1 MQLPT
6 FSYYNK
12 QARHL
17 IKILLPTLLIGL
29 LYASC
34 AKDYEQIP
42 LGQQQTRELIF
53 DTHDSAGTYA
63 IRFLSEVYNDALI
76 SGHSRLSGGD
86 YLDAATDDAVS
97 SSSTLS
103 GVQKISDGA
112 YTSTDLIADD
122 NWSKSYQ
129 TIRSA
134 TVFIVNID
142 RVPLIEKLPDGRPAK
157 TAYKAE
163 ARFLRAWTYFE
174 LVRRYGGVPLL
185 GDKVYELT
193 DDMELPRNTFKE
205 CVDYIVSELDM
216 AIDSLRSQ
224 KIVNSTSYG
233 RITKEAAMA
242 VKAKVLLYAASPLF
256 NGGNIDPS
264 NALTGYT
271 SYDKNRWKLAADA
284 AKKLIDLHYYSLM
297 ADFQKVFT
305 TQNIPV
311 GPNTENIFWR
321 QNGYNQNL
329 EKNNGPIG
337 YTSAGGNGRTSP
349 SQNLVDA
356 FPMKTGLSTMDGS
369 SGYDLS
375 DPYRDRDPRLKW
387 TIFFNDQ
394 PWLNRHVELF
404 EGGLDRPGGSVQ
416 QTKTGYYMRKF
427 MGDFENASGGL
438 YANTLHDW
446 IFIRY
451 AGILL
456 DYAEAANEFEGPTAA
471 VFQVLYDLR
480 RRAGIEAGS
489 DGYYGLDPTM
499 DQIKMRAAIQNERR
513 IEMAFEEQR
522 YWDIRR
528 WKIAEKIYGQPV
540 RGMDIQ
546 RTGNGQVFYNPVD
559 IYHPAFKAPRMYLY
573 PIPYTEVLKDERL
586 VQNPG
591 WK

>member
-12 QARHL
+12 QAKHL
-17 IKILLPTLLIGL
+17 IKMILSPVLMGL

-42 LGQQQTRELIF
+42 LGQQQTRDLIF
-53 DTHDSAGTYA
+53 DIHDSAGIYA

-86 YLDAATDDAVS
+86 YLDAATDDALS

-103 GVQKISDGA
+103 GVQKITDGA

-205 CVDYIVSELDM
+205 CVDYIVSELDK

-224 KIVNSTSYG
+224 KLINNTSYG

-242 VKAKVLLYAASPLF
+242 VKAKILLYGASPLF

-264 NALTGYT
+264 NPLTGYT

-284 AKKLIDLHYYSLM
+284 AKKIIDLHYYSLM
-297 ADFQKVFT
+297 TDFQKVFT

-321 QNGYNQNL
+321 QNGNNQNV
-329 EKNNGPIG
+329 EKTNGPVG
-337 YTSAGGNGRTSP
+337 YTSAGGGGRTSP
-349 SQNLVDA
+349 SQNLIDA
-356 FPMKTGLSTMDGS
+356 FPMKSGLSTADGT
-369 SGYDLS
+369 SGYDQS
-375 DPYRDRDPRLKW
+375 DPYKDRDPRLKW
-387 TIFFNDQ
+387 TVFFNDQ
-394 PWLNRHVELF
+394 QWLNRHVELF

-559 IYHPAFKAPRMYLY
+559 IYNPAFKAPKMYLY

>member
-17 IKILLPTLLIGL
+17 IKILLPTLLTGL

-103 GVQKISDGA
+103 GVQKITDGA

-122 NWSKSYQ
+122 NWLKSYQ

-205 CVDYIVSELDM
+205 CVDYIVSELDK

-264 NALTGYT
+264 NPLTGYT
-271 SYDKNRWKLAADA
+271 SYDKNRWKLAAA
-284 AKKLIDLHYYSLM
+284 AAQKIIDLHYYSLM
-297 ADFQKVFT
+297 TDFQKVFT

-375 DPYRDRDPRLKW
+375 DPYKDRDPRLKW

-394 PWLNRHVELF
+394 QWLNRHVELF

-528 WKIAEKIYGQPV
+528 WKIAEKIYSQPV

>member
-103 GVQKISDGA
+103 GVQKITDGA

-185 GDKVYELT
+185 SDKVYELT

-205 CVDYIVSELDM
+205 CVDYIVSELDK

-264 NALTGYT
+264 NPLTGYT
-271 SYDKNRWKLAADA
+271 SYDKNRWKLAAA
-284 AKKLIDLHYYSLM
+284 AAQKIIDLHYYSLM
-297 ADFQKVFT
+297 TDFQKVFT

-375 DPYRDRDPRLKW
+375 DPYKDRDPRLKW

-394 PWLNRHVELF
+394 QWLNRHVELF

>member
-17 IKILLPTLLIGL
+17 IKILLPTLLTGL

-103 GVQKISDGA
+103 GVQKITDGA

-122 NWSKSYQ
+122 NWLKSYQ

-185 GDKVYELT
+185 SDKVYELT

-205 CVDYIVSELDM
+205 CVDYIVSELDK

-284 AKKLIDLHYYSLM
+284 AKKIIDLHYYSLM

-375 DPYRDRDPRLKW
+375 DPYKDRDPRLKW

-394 PWLNRHVELF
+394 QWLNRHVELF

-528 WKIAEKIYGQPV
+528 WKIAEKIYSQPV